1 MGSNFLCSIT
11 SLVVITGNGSRSFP
25 VKSDLG
31 GVSIKSLTKSFFLFL
46 RENDGEAEL
55 PRDLSGHRYKCHASV
70 VDLDPKPVACV
81 EKHRRRNAAMY
92 EAFLAQQK

>member
-1 MGSNFLCSIT
+1 MTSSIT
-11 SLVVITGNGSRSFP
+11 YTR
-25 VKSDLG
+25 DLNPF
-31 GVSIKSLTKSFFLFL
+31 IEIFFLSF